1 MEKEDSDCVVQKVCC
16 GVRAGVLKSN
26 RKLVWVQ
33 RSPPPPRLFAEQKQG
48 QFRRLCCKKRMGE
61 EEAKKPVTGQTLQT
75 KRPLLAFEKH
85 GCWLVLISSSILL

>member
-33 RSPPPPRLFAEQKQG
+33 RSSSPPHAYLQNKSRDNSGDCAAKNEWG
-48 QFRRLCCKKRMGE
+48 RR
-61 EEAKKPVTGQTLQT
+61 
-75 KRPLLAFEKH
+75 RPK
-85 GCWLVLISSSILL
+85 SQ